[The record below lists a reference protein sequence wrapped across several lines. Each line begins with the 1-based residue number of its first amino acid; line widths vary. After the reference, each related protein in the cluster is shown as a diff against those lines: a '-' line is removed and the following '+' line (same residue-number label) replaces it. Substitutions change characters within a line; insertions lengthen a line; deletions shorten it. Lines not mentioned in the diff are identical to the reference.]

1 MTKGINFLKHLEE
14 NCLKHMVDKNIHYF
28 NIEKKDYLITARY
41 LKEHMF
47 RRLLTVSA
55 VDWIKD
61 DSFEVYFI
69 LHIMQDNVYV
79 KVSTRIPR
87 RKEVKIESL
96 SELWSNAA
104 LHEREVWEM
113 FGIVFEGNKM
123 LKPLFLE
130 DWIGPPPFRKDFD
143 WRKYVK
149 RNFNIAMPD
158 FQKEGVK

>member
-1 MTKGINFLKHLEE
+1 MTEGIEFLKQLGEDCLEY
-14 NCLKHMVDKNIHYF
+14 MVDKNIQYF
-28 NIEKKDYLITARY
+28 KVEKKDYLNTARY

-69 LHIMQDNVYV
+69 LHNMNKNVYV
-79 KVSTRIPR
+79 KVSTRISR
-87 RKEVKIESL
+87 RKKSKIESL
-96 SELWSNAA
+96 SKLWSNAA
-104 LHEREVWEM
+104 LHEREIWEM
-113 FGIVFEGNKM
+113 FGIVFEGNKI

-130 DWIGPPPFRKDFD
+130 NWIGPPPFRKDFD

-149 RNFNIAMPD
+149 RNFNITMPD
-158 FQKEGVK
+158 FKKEGVK